1 MINYPIF
8 QVSVKATCNGKIIGI
23 LMNKIAYKEK
33 KKDIDGFA
41 EVLAED
47 KKNFMWPILE
57 LVDKAYEVSYEC
69 SVGTVDS
76 PNSLGGKWS
85 TEVLTI
91 SKLCCTRE
99 LPGVALVN
107 ISKR

>member
-1 MINYPIF
+1 
-8 QVSVKATCNGKIIGI
+8 
-23 LMNKIAYKEK
+23 MNKIAYKEK

-69 SVGTVDS
+69 NVGTVDS
-76 PNSLGGKWS
+76 PNSLGG
-85 TEVLTI
+85 
-91 SKLCCTRE
+91 
-99 LPGVALVN
+99 
-107 ISKR
+107 